1 MPPKCRRKTQLK
13 GEVAKRSRTS
23 TSQLAA
29 VTRIRTGVAAATTQS
44 TNHYTITARHW
55 FTAGGAGRPNTK
67 RASRVS
73 AFGWQGGARKSVLG
87 TRKKRPQPLLLSDQG
102 RRLTA

>member
-1 MPPKCRRKTQLK
+1 MQPKCRRKTQLK

-55 FTAGGAGRPNTK
+55 FTASGAGRPNTK
-67 RASRVS
+67 RASSVS
-73 AFGWQGGARKSVLG
+73 AFG
-87 TRKKRPQPLLLSDQG
+87 
-102 RRLTA
+102 